1 MTGAILGGSSVA
13 QAAKLQMI
21 IMFMISASAALASIV
36 TTVSTLATVVDNE
49 HRVRPDRVVVREHA
63 VWRARDWLVS
73 GVVGGIKAAGWSIF
87 SCCTR
92 RKTRSENGHGETE
105 RLLG

>member
-73 GVVGGIKAAGWSIF
+73 GAVGGIKAAGWTIF
-87 SCCTR
+87 SCCR
-92 RKTRSENGHGETE
+92 RKTRGENGHGETE